1 VPLAEIVFDF
11 FDTLKSRTRGYASFD
26 YEPDGYRQAELVR
39 VDILLA
45 GVPVDAFGTITHRD
59 KAYQYGKAM
68 VEKLRELIPRQM
80 FDVAIQA
87 AIGSRVIA
95 RETVKAVRK
104 DVTAKCYGGDITRK
118 KKLLQRQKEGKKR
131 MKMVGTVEV
140 PPEAFVAALRSIGAQ
155 SMSDNVLGAL
165 GRLHAADQVT
175 QAVHGARSAGIRSVS
190 VDLILGHP
198 AESSDEWALTVSRI
212 LSLPIDHVST
222 YALTVE
228 PGTMFARLMT
238 TPETAPDD
246 DTQADRYELFTRLA
260 GAEGI
265 DRYEVSNHARPGHAC
280 RYNLATWAHGEY
292 IAFGLGAH
300 DHRWGM
306 RSRNHRRLDRYLES
320 VEGGARPRIGSEHLD
335 AAAQERDRLML
346 GLRLAAGTPM
356 TGFAERFVGSDQA
369 ARLMEAGV
377 MAVRDDR
384 VVVLD
389 PLRADMVAREALS
402 VATADC

>member
-1 VPLAEIVFDF
+1 MESPFGPLDAINFGGGTPSAIAPGHISAIVSELRDRFGVTEDVEVSIEINPEDW
-11 FDTLKSRTRGYASFD
+11 TASFA
-26 YEPDGYRQAELVR
+26 DGLVR
-39 VDILLA
+39 A
-45 GVPVDAFGTITHRD
+45 GVD
-59 KAYQYGKAM
+59 
-68 VEKLRELIPRQM
+68 
-80 FDVAIQA
+80 
-87 AIGSRVIA
+87 RV
-95 RETVKAVRK
+95 
-104 DVTAKCYGGDITRK
+104 
-118 KKLLQRQKEGKKR
+118 
-131 MKMVGTVEV
+131 
-140 PPEAFVAALRSIGAQ
+140 SIGAQ
-155 SMSDNVLGAL
+155 SMSDHVLGAL

-175 QAVHGARSAGIRSVS
+175 HAVHGARSAGFRSVS

-228 PGTMFARLMT
+228 PGTQFARVMT

-246 DTQADRYELFTRLA
+246 DTQADRYEVFTRLA
-260 GAEGI
+260 DAEGI

-280 RYNLATWAHGEY
+280 RYNLSTWAHGEY

-320 VEGGARPRIGSEHLD
+320 VERGERPRLGSERLD

-356 TGFAERFVGSDQA
+356 TGFAKRFVGSDQA
-369 ARLMEAGV
+369 SRLMEAGV
-377 MAVRDDR
+377 VAVRGDR
-384 VVVLD
+384 LVVLD

>member
-1 VPLAEIVFDF
+1 VTAPPVRADDPGLADAAHDVKSAYVHIPFCRRRCPYCDFAVVEGVLDDRSHRRYVSAVISEMAMESPFGPLSAINFGGGTPSAIAPEHISAIVSELRDRFGVTEDVEVSIEINPEDWT
-11 FDTLKSRTRGYASFD
+11 DSLS
-26 YEPDGYRQAELVR
+26 DGLVR
-39 VDILLA
+39 A
-45 GVPVDAFGTITHRD
+45 GVD
-59 KAYQYGKAM
+59 
-68 VEKLRELIPRQM
+68 
-80 FDVAIQA
+80 
-87 AIGSRVIA
+87 RV
-95 RETVKAVRK
+95 
-104 DVTAKCYGGDITRK
+104 
-118 KKLLQRQKEGKKR
+118 
-131 MKMVGTVEV
+131 
-140 PPEAFVAALRSIGAQ
+140 SIGAQ

-280 RYNLATWAHGEY
+280 RYNLSTWAHGEY

-300 DHRWGM
+300 DHRWGI

-356 TGFAERFVGSDQA
+356 TGFAERFVGSDEA

-377 MAVRDDR
+377 VAVRDDR

>member
-1 VPLAEIVFDF
+1 MTVPPVRADDPGLADAAHDVKSAYVHIPFCRRRCPYCDFAVVEGVLDDRSHRRYVDAVIAEIAMESPFGPLGAINFGGGTPSAIAPEHISTIVSELRNRFGVTEDVEVSIEVNPE
-11 FDTLKSRTRGYASFD
+11 DWTDSLA
-26 YEPDGYRQAELVR
+26 DGLVA
-39 VDILLA
+39 A
-45 GVPVDAFGTITHRD
+45 GVD
-59 KAYQYGKAM
+59 
-68 VEKLRELIPRQM
+68 
-80 FDVAIQA
+80 
-87 AIGSRVIA
+87 RV
-95 RETVKAVRK
+95 
-104 DVTAKCYGGDITRK
+104 
-118 KKLLQRQKEGKKR
+118 
-131 MKMVGTVEV
+131 
-140 PPEAFVAALRSIGAQ
+140 SIGAQ

-175 QAVHGARSAGIRSVS
+175 HAVHRARSAGFRSVS

-198 AESSDEWALTVSRI
+198 AESSDEWARTVGQI

-228 PGTMFARLMT
+228 PGTVFARLMT

-246 DTQADRYELFTRLA
+246 DAQADRYELFTRLA
-260 GAEGI
+260 GTEGI

-280 RYNLATWAHGEY
+280 RYNLSTWAHGEY

-300 DHRWGM
+300 DHRWGL

-320 VEGGARPRIGSEHLD
+320 VEGGARPRIGSERLD
-335 AAAQERDRLML
+335 GADQERDRLML

-356 TGFAERFVGSDQA
+356 SGFAARFVASDQA
-369 ARLMEAGV
+369 LRLIEAGV
-377 MAVRDDR
+377 MAVHDDR

-402 VATADC
+402 VTTADC